1 MSHLNIYLLE
11 LAMVVRCCEQWGM
24 AMAGG
29 VSVAEVAT
37 QVQNVD
43 NAIPPHFV
51 PARHFFRMLL
61 CDRRLAQQFNG
72 CEIRNT
78 WNPLYL
84 N

>member
-1 MSHLNIYLLE
+1 MFELE
-11 LAMVVRCCEQWGM
+11 MIVRCCEDET

-37 QVQNVD
+37 LVQNMD
-43 NAIPPHFV
+43 NAMAPHFV

-61 CDRRLAQQFNG
+61 CDRCLAQQFNG
-72 CEIRNT
+72 CETQNT